1 MEGILFKIEAK
12 DNFSNVTSQAK
23 TEIKEIGGTAN
34 ESSTSVSNFGSKMTS
49 LVGIT
54 TAVVAGVAAV
64 GAEMYKLVQVYGEAE
79 QVQIKFNFAMQ
90 QFNIGQTTQR
100 QLEQLAVDMQKLV
113 GISDETTKSAI
124 ALGLQM
130 GIESEHIE
138 RATKVAIDLSMA
150 LGVNLETAMRMLAR
164 GTEGNIGA
172 LSRYIPAL
180 RELNLESAS
189 TEEILNAVEQR
200 VGGISEMM
208 SGSVLAH
215 TNRLKES
222 FGELKEEIGRG
233 LAPAINSLVSGL
245 STYIEKM
252 TTVIKQ
258 HNDFAEIQKSAAF
271 QALYAAQ
278 SQAVYEKAIK
288 EGWIGDFTRLSVEL
302 EKVRQRVAAEV
313 NKWNAY
319 QSGVKTE
326 TTTETPTIVEN
337 AIITELKAQIKALE
351 AKVNDLQKQIDNLK
365 TTAGDKSTAKK
376 IETYFL
382 PIPDI
387 FKFYMNNMYQDFIY
401 ICESTASQVSDSVVE
416 VIEADAYDLMAET
429 EEIIKNYYKQNK
441 EKKKEEEKEKEEEK
455 FNTAGFASSI
465 FGLDF
470 SSIEGFLV
478 SLAMATDTIQ
488 MIGGLIQPLITMV
501 SSILYPV
508 LVALIPLFDLVYSIL
523 GPLLKLFVPILAVL
537 AAIVNNLIETFKA
550 FGLLVYYI
558 VTFQWGKISS
568 IKPNYMTTSDI
579 NAIIATANAGISGA
593 TTTTTTGTGASY
605 TAAATYHINVYVNTA
620 ALVGDTGLDEFAM
633 LIWEKINLAKARE

>member
-1 MEGILFKIEAK
+1 MEGILFKIEAR
-12 DNFSNVTSQAK
+12 DNFSNVTSKAK
-23 TEIKEIGGTAN
+23 TEIQEIGGTAN
-34 ESSTSVSNFGSKMTS
+34 ESSTSVNNFGSKMTS

-64 GAEMYKLVQVYGEAE
+64 GAAMYKLVQVYGEAE

-90 QFNIGQTTQR
+90 QFNIGLTTQR

-222 FGELKEEIGRG
+222 FGDLKEEIGRG

-245 STYIEKM
+245 SNLIEKM

-258 HNDFAEIQKSAAF
+258 NNDFAEIQKSAAF
-271 QALYAAQ
+271 QTLYSAK
-278 SQAVYEKAIK
+278 SQQLYEKAIK
-288 EGWIGDFTRLSVEL
+288 EGWIGDTVRLATEL
-302 EKVRQRVAAEV
+302 EKLRNEVANEIK
-313 NKWNAY
+313 KWNDY
-319 QSGVKTE
+319 QAT
-326 TTTETPTIVEN
+326 
-337 AIITELKAQIKALE
+337 QIKA
-351 AKVNDLQKQIDNLK
+351 
-365 TTAGDKSTAKK
+365 TTTPATTTPATTTTTTQTTAKK

-478 SLAMATDTIQ
+478 SLVMATDTIQ
-488 MIGGLIQPLITMV
+488 MIGGLIQPLIIMV

-537 AAIVNNLIETFKA
+537 AAIVNNLVETFKA

-558 VTFQWGKISS
+558 VTFQWGKIRG
-568 IKPNYMTTSDI
+568 IKPNYMTTADI

-620 ALVGDTGLDEFAM
+620 ALVGDTGIDEFAM
-633 LIWEKINLAKARE
+633 LIWEKINLAKERE

>member
-64 GAEMYKLVQVYGEAE
+64 GTAMYKLVQVYGEAE

-90 QFNIGQTTQR
+90 QFNIGLTTQR

-130 GIESEHIE
+130 GIESEQIE

-222 FGELKEEIGRG
+222 FGDLKEEIGRG
-233 LAPAINSLVSGL
+233 LAPAINDLVGGL
-245 STYIEKM
+245 SDLIEKM

-258 HNDFAEIQKSAAF
+258 NNDFAEIQKSAAY
-271 QALYAAQ
+271 QALYNAK
-278 SQAVYEKAIK
+278 SQQLYEKAIK
-288 EGWIGDFTRLSVEL
+288 EGWIGNTVRL
-302 EKVRQRVAAEV
+302 A
-313 NKWNAY
+313 
-319 QSGVKTE
+319 
-326 TTTETPTIVEN
+326 
-337 AIITELKAQIKALE
+337 TELKKLRNEVANEIKKWNDYQEAQLKNSSS
-351 AKVNDLQKQIDNLK
+351 KDNTK
-365 TTAGDKSTAKK
+365 DETKNGAGDKSTAKK

-401 ICESTASQVSDSVVE
+401 ICENTASQVSDSVIE
-416 VIEADAYDLMAET
+416 VIEADAYDLMTET

-441 EKKKEEEKEKEEEK
+441 EKKKEEKKKEEEKEKEEEK

-488 MIGGLIQPLITMV
+488 MIGGLIQPLIIMV

-537 AAIVNNLIETFKA
+537 AAIVNNMIETLKA

-620 ALVGDTGLDEFAM
+620 ALVGDTGIDEFAM
-633 LIWEKINLAKARE
+633 LIWEKINLARERE

>member
-1 MEGILFKIEAK
+1 MEGILFKIEAQ
-12 DNFSNVTSQAK
+12 DNFSNVTSKAK
-23 TEIKEIGGTAN
+23 SEITEIGGASQQ
-34 ESSTSVSNFGSKMTS
+34 SSTKVADFGSKMAGMATIAT
-49 LVGIT
+49 GIVAAI
-54 TAVVAGVAAV
+54 TAVGTA
-64 GAEMYKLVQVYGEAE
+64 MYKLVQTYGEAE

-90 QFNIGQTTQR
+90 QFNIGLTTQR
-100 QLEQLAVDMQKLV
+100 QLEQLAVNMQKLV

-222 FGELKEEIGRG
+222 FGDLKEEIGRG

-245 STYIEKM
+245 SNLIEKM

-258 HNDFAEIQKSAAF
+258 NNDFAEIQKSAAF
-271 QALYAAQ
+271 QTLYSAK
-278 SQAVYEKAIK
+278 SQQLYEKAIK
-288 EGWIGDFTRLSVEL
+288 EGWIGDTVRLATEL
-302 EKVRQRVAAEV
+302 EKLRNEVANEIK
-313 NKWNAY
+313 KWNDY
-319 QSGVKTE
+319 QAT
-326 TTTETPTIVEN
+326 
-337 AIITELKAQIKALE
+337 QIKA
-351 AKVNDLQKQIDNLK
+351 
-365 TTAGDKSTAKK
+365 TTTPATTTPATTTTTTQTTAKK

-416 VIEADAYDLMAET
+416 VIEADAYDLMTET
-429 EEIIKNYYKQNK
+429 EEIIKNHYKQVR
-441 EKKKEEEKEKEEEK
+441 EETAPTETAIEEG
-455 FNTAGFASSI
+455 FDTSGFASSI

-478 SLAMATDTIQ
+478 SLVMATDTIQ
-488 MIGGLIQPLITMV
+488 MIGGLIQPLITMI
-501 SSILYPV
+501 SSVLYPV

-523 GPLLKLFVPILAVL
+523 SPLLKLFVPILAVL
-537 AAIVNNLIETFKA
+537 AAIVNNLIETLKA

-558 VTFQWGKISS
+558 VTFQWGKLVS
-568 IKPNYMTTSDI
+568 IKPNYMTTADI
-579 NAIIATANAGISGA
+579 NAIIATANAGITGA

-633 LIWEKINLAKARE
+633 LIWEKINLARERE

>member
-1 MEGILFKIEAK
+1 VEGILFKIEAR

-23 TEIKEIGGTAN
+23 SEIKEIGGTAN
-34 ESSTSVSNFGSKMTS
+34 ESSTSVNNFGSKMTS

-64 GAEMYKLVQVYGEAE
+64 GAAMYKLVQVYGEAE

-90 QFNIGQTTQR
+90 QFDIGLTTQR

-130 GIESEHIE
+130 GIESEQIE

-222 FGELKEEIGRG
+222 FGDLKEEIGRG

-245 STYIEKM
+245 SILIEKM

-258 HNDFAEIQKSAAF
+258 NNDFAEIQKSAAY
-271 QALYAAQ
+271 QTLYSAK
-278 SQAVYEKAIK
+278 SQQLYEKAIK
-288 EGWIGDFTRLSVEL
+288 EGWIGDTVRLATEL
-302 EKVRQRVAAEV
+302 EKLRNEVANEIK
-313 NKWNAY
+313 KWNDY
-319 QSGVKTE
+319 QAT
-326 TTTETPTIVEN
+326 
-337 AIITELKAQIKALE
+337 QIKA
-351 AKVNDLQKQIDNLK
+351 
-365 TTAGDKSTAKK
+365 TTTPVATTPTTTTTTTQTTAKK

-416 VIEADAYDLMAET
+416 VIESDAYDLMTET
-429 EEIIKNYYKQNK
+429 EEIIKNHYKQVR
-441 EKKKEEEKEKEEEK
+441 EETAPTETAIEEG
-455 FNTAGFASSI
+455 FDTSGFASSI

-488 MIGGLIQPLITMV
+488 MIGGLIQPLIIMV

-537 AAIVNNLIETFKA
+537 AAIVNNLVETFKA

-558 VTFQWGKISS
+558 VTFQWGKLGS
-568 IKPNYMTTSDI
+568 IKPNYMTTADI

-620 ALVGDTGLDEFAM
+620 ALVGDTGIDEFAM
-633 LIWEKINLAKARE
+633 LIWEKINLAKERE

>member
-1 MEGILFKIEAK
+1 MEGILFKIEAR

-23 TEIKEIGGTAN
+23 SEIKEIGGTAN

-64 GAEMYKLVQVYGEAE
+64 GAAMYKLVQVYGEAE

-90 QFNIGQTTQR
+90 QFDIGLTTQR

-130 GIESEHIE
+130 GIESEQIE

-222 FGELKEEIGRG
+222 FGDLKEEIGRG
-233 LAPAINSLVSGL
+233 LAPAINSLVDGL
-245 STYIEKM
+245 STLIEKM

-258 HNDFAEIQKSAAF
+258 NNDFAEIQKSAAY
-271 QALYAAQ
+271 QTLYSAK
-278 SQAVYEKAIK
+278 SQQLYEKAIK
-288 EGWIGDFTRLSVEL
+288 EGWIGDTVRLATEL
-302 EKVRQRVAAEV
+302 EKLRNEVANEIK
-313 NKWNAY
+313 KWNDY
-319 QSGVKTE
+319 QAT
-326 TTTETPTIVEN
+326 
-337 AIITELKAQIKALE
+337 QIKA
-351 AKVNDLQKQIDNLK
+351 
-365 TTAGDKSTAKK
+365 TTTPVATTPTTTTTTTQTTAKK

-416 VIEADAYDLMAET
+416 VIESDAYDLMTET
-429 EEIIKNYYKQNK
+429 EEIIKNHYKQVR
-441 EKKKEEEKEKEEEK
+441 EETAPTETAIEEG
-455 FNTAGFASSI
+455 FDTSGFASSI

-488 MIGGLIQPLITMV
+488 MIGGLIQPLIIMV

-523 GPLLKLFVPILAVL
+523 VPLLKLFVPILAVL
-537 AAIVNNLIETFKA
+537 AAIVNNLVETFKA

-558 VTFQWGKISS
+558 VTFQWGKLGS
-568 IKPNYMTTSDI
+568 IKPNYMTTADI

-620 ALVGDTGLDEFAM
+620 ALVGDTGIDEFAM
-633 LIWEKINLAKARE
+633 LIWEKINLAKERE

>member
-64 GAEMYKLVQVYGEAE
+64 GTAMYKLVQVYGEAE

-90 QFNIGQTTQR
+90 QFNIGLTTQR

-130 GIESEHIE
+130 GIESEQIE

-222 FGELKEEIGRG
+222 FGDLKEEIGRG
-233 LAPAINSLVSGL
+233 LAPAINDLVGGL
-245 STYIEKM
+245 SDLIEKM
-252 TTVIKQ
+252 TEAIKQ
-258 HNDFAEIQKSAAF
+258 NNDFAEIQKSAAY
-271 QALYAAQ
+271 QTLYNAK
-278 SQAVYEKAIK
+278 SQQLYEKAIK
-288 EGWIGDFTRLSVEL
+288 EGWIGDTVRLATEL
-302 EKVRQRVAAEV
+302 EKLRNEVANEIK
-313 NKWNAY
+313 KWNDY
-319 QSGVKTE
+319 QEAQLKNSSSKDNTKDE
-326 TTTETPTIVEN
+326 TKN
-337 AIITELKAQIKALE
+337 G
-351 AKVNDLQKQIDNLK
+351 
-365 TTAGDKSTAKK
+365 AGDKSTAKK

-416 VIEADAYDLMAET
+416 VIESDAYDLMTET
-429 EEIIKNYYKQNK
+429 EEIIKNHYKQVR
-441 EKKKEEEKEKEEEK
+441 EETAPTETAIEEG
-455 FNTAGFASSI
+455 FDTSGFASSI

-478 SLAMATDTIQ
+478 SLVMATDTIQ
-488 MIGGLIQPLITMV
+488 MIAGLIQPLITMV

-537 AAIVNNLIETFKA
+537 AAIVNNLIETLKA

>member
-1 MEGILFKIEAK
+1 MEGILFKIEAR

-23 TEIKEIGGTAN
+23 SEIKEIGGTAN

-64 GAEMYKLVQVYGEAE
+64 GAAMYKLVQVYGEAE

-90 QFNIGQTTQR
+90 QFNIGLTTQR

-130 GIESEHIE
+130 GIESEQIE

-222 FGELKEEIGRG
+222 FGDLKEEIGRG

-245 STYIEKM
+245 SILIEKM

-258 HNDFAEIQKSAAF
+258 NNDFAEIQKSAAY
-271 QALYAAQ
+271 QTLYSAK
-278 SQAVYEKAIK
+278 SQQLYEKAIK
-288 EGWIGDFTRLSVEL
+288 EGWIGDTVRLATEL
-302 EKVRQRVAAEV
+302 EKLRNEVANEIK
-313 NKWNAY
+313 KWNDY
-319 QSGVKTE
+319 QAT
-326 TTTETPTIVEN
+326 
-337 AIITELKAQIKALE
+337 QIKA
-351 AKVNDLQKQIDNLK
+351 
-365 TTAGDKSTAKK
+365 TTTPVATTPTTTTTTTQTTAKK

-416 VIEADAYDLMAET
+416 VIESDAYDLMTET
-429 EEIIKNYYKQNK
+429 EEIIKNHYKQVR
-441 EKKKEEEKEKEEEK
+441 EETAPTETAIEEG
-455 FNTAGFASSI
+455 FDTSGFASSI

-488 MIGGLIQPLITMV
+488 MIGGLIQPLIIMV

-537 AAIVNNLIETFKA
+537 AAIVNNLVETFKA

-558 VTFQWGKISS
+558 VTFQWGKLGS
-568 IKPNYMTTSDI
+568 IKPNYMTTADI

-620 ALVGDTGLDEFAM
+620 ALVGDTGIDEFAM
-633 LIWEKINLAKARE
+633 LIWEKINLAKERE